1 MSKDL
6 DKELDKD
13 RANKIEDSGDRGL
26 KDIDETLDI
35 SSVLEELE
43 AEETK
48 RRLRMIRVT
57 LLREK
62 KKPRKNELL
71 ERQKLR
77 KKS

>member
-26 KDIDETLDI
+26 KDIDESLDI

-43 AEETK
+43 AATGLLNILKRMRLKREIREVEEQLNGLT
-48 RRLRMIRVT
+48 
-57 LLREK
+57 
-62 KKPRKNELL
+62 
-71 ERQKLR
+71 
-77 KKS
+77 S